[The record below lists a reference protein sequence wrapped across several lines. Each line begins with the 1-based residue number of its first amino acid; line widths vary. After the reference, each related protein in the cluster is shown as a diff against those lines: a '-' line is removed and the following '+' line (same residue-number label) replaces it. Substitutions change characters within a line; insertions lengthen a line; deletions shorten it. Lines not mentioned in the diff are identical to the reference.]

1 MIINYMK
8 KRKKKNSKNNKKIYL
23 KVYDIKDT
31 ITKRYNILV
40 GFIVIIMLVMLIRL
54 YNIQIINH
62 DFYVEKVSILSTTKI
77 TGSSAPRGRIYDRN
91 HRLIV
96 DNKPVKTIYYKK
108 KTGVT
113 TKKEIEQAYK
123 MANLI
128 DVNINKLND
137 NILKNFWLKNN
148 YTLSKEKITD
158 EEWQQYKERK
168 LTNSDIEKLKLER
181 ITEEELNSY
190 NDLDKE
196 AAYIYYLMNN
206 GYSYSEKVI
215 KKRDV
220 TDEEYAIVAENLSE
234 LDGFNVRLD
243 WEREYLYGDTF
254 RTILGNVSTEESGI
268 PYELKNYYL
277 DKGYSL
283 NDRVGTSY
291 LEYQY
296 EDILKGEKN
305 VYEITN
311 NGTKKLITEGRRGND
326 IVLTIDI
333 ELQKEVE
340 RILSEQVLAAKS
352 DPNTKYYN
360 RSFVVITNPNTGEV
374 LAMAGKQVLEVNGEY
389 KVYDYTP
396 GITTSPVVAGSSVKA
411 ASQLVGYNTGAL
423 KIGEIRDDS
432 CIKIAATPKKCS
444 IVYMGTLNDI
454 SAIARSSNTYQFNT
468 AIKVGKGN
476 YKYDKPLV
484 IDKEAFNIY
493 RNTFNEF
500 GLGVKTGIDLPVESL
515 GYRGTSTLPGHLLD
529 FSIGQYDSYTPI
541 QMAQYI
547 ATLANGG
554 NRLKP
559 YLLKEVYNPTKDG
572 LTDLK
577 STTETQVLNTVNTK
591 VEYMNRVKEALRAV
605 VVWGT
610 GRNYMPDYINGAGKT
625 GTSESFIDT
634 DNNGIVDTETVSN
647 TFVGYAP
654 YDNPVMSFVVI
665 SPDIYYNENGSSYK
679 TTVNKKIA
687 YEVSKKFFEIY
698 Q

>member
-1 MIINYMK
+1 MK
-8 KRKKKNSKNNKKIYL
+8 KQYKKINKNKKKYNYHKKNK
-23 KVYDIKDT
+23 DIKDT
-31 ITKRYNILV
+31 IEGRYNILIV
-40 GFIVIIMLVMLIRL
+40 IIVIIMLVMLIRI

-62 DFYVEKVSILSTTKI
+62 DYYVEKVATLSTTTV

-91 HRLIV
+91 HKLIV
-96 DNKPVKTIYYKK
+96 DNTPVKTIYYKK
-108 KTGVT
+108 KSGVT
-113 TKKEIEQAYK
+113 TKTEIENAYK
-123 MANLI
+123 IAELI
-128 DVNINKLND
+128 EVSTSKLTN
-137 NILKNFWLKNN
+137 NMLKNFWLKNN
-148 YTLSKEKITD
+148 SDLAKDKITD

-168 LTNSDIEKLKLER
+168 LTSSDIESLKLER
-181 ITEEELNSY
+181 ITEEELNAY
-190 NDLDKE
+190 TDLDKE
-196 AAYIYYLMNN
+196 AAYIYHLMNT

-215 KKRDV
+215 KKNDV
-220 TDEEYAIVAENLSE
+220 TDEEYAVIAENLSYLE
-234 LDGFNVRLD
+234 GFNIRLD
-243 WEREYLYGDTF
+243 WDREYLYGDVF

-268 PYELKNYYL
+268 PYELKDYYL

-283 NDRVGTSY
+283 DDRVGTSY

-305 VYEITN
+305 VYEISSD
-311 NGTKKLITEGRRGND
+311 GTRKLIKEGSRGND

-333 ELQKEVE
+333 ELQKAVE
-340 RILSEQVLAAKS
+340 DILTEQVLAAKS

-360 RSFVVITNPNTGEV
+360 RSFVVITDPNTGEI

-396 GITTSPVVAGSSVKA
+396 GITTSPVVAGSSVKG

-423 KIGEIRDDS
+423 KIGEVRDDA

-444 IVYMGTLNDI
+444 ITYMGTIDDI
-454 SAIARSSNTYQFNT
+454 SAIAKSSNTYQFNT
-468 AIKVGKGN
+468 AIKVGKGI
-476 YKYDKPLV
+476 YEYDKPLT
-484 IDKEAFNIY
+484 IDTEAFDIY

-515 GYRGTSTLPGHLLD
+515 GYRGTSTLTGHLLD
-529 FSIGQYDSYTPI
+529 FSIGQYDTYTPI
-541 QMAQYI
+541 QLAQYI
-547 ATLANGG
+547 STIANGG

-572 LTDLK
+572 LTSLK
-577 STTETQVLNTVNTK
+577 STTEPQILNTVTTK
-591 VEYMNRVKEALRAV
+591 VEYMNRIQEAFRAV
-605 VVWGT
+605 VSWGT
-610 GRNYMPDYINGAGKT
+610 GYNYMPDYVNGAGKT

-654 YDNPVMSFVVI
+654 YDNPIMSFAVI
-665 SPDIYYNENGSSYK
+665 SPDIYYNENGSDYK
-679 TTVNKKIA
+679 STVNKKIA

-698 Q
+698 K

>member
-8 KRKKKNSKNNKKIYL
+8 KRKKKKSKNNKKIYL

-96 DNKPVKTIYYKK
+96 YNKPVKTIYYKK

-128 DVNINKLND
+128 DVNLNKLND

-665 SPDIYYNENGSSYK
+665 SPDIYYDDNGSNYK

>member
-1 MIINYMK
+1 MK
-8 KRKKKNSKNNKKIYL
+8 KQYKNKYYKKNK
-23 KVYDIKDT
+23 DIKDT
-31 ITKRYNILV
+31 IAGRYNILIII
-40 GFIVIIMLVMLIRL
+40 IVFIMLIMLIRL

-62 DFYVEKVSILSTTKI
+62 DYYVEKVETLSKTTV
-77 TGSSAPRGRIYDRN
+77 TGASAPRGRIYDRN

-96 DNKPVKTIYYKK
+96 DNRPVKTIYYKK
-108 KTGVT
+108 PSGITA
-113 TKKEIEQAYK
+113 KKEIEIAYK
-123 MANLI
+123 VAQLI
-128 DVNINKLND
+128 DLNISKLTNSM
-137 NILKNFWLKNN
+137 LKNFWLKNN
-148 YTLSKEKITD
+148 SSLAKEKITD

-168 LTNSDIEKLKLER
+168 LTSSDIEKLKLER
-181 ITEEELNSY
+181 ITEEELNAY
-190 NDLDKE
+190 NDLDRK
-196 AAYIYYLMNN
+196 AAYIYQLMNT
-206 GYSYSEKVI
+206 GYSYSEKII
-215 KKRDV
+215 KKNDV
-220 TDEEYAIVAENLSE
+220 TDEEYAIIAENLSD
-234 LDGFNVRLD
+234 LNGFNIRLD

-268 PYELKNYYL
+268 PYELKSYYL
-277 DKGYSL
+277 EKGYSL
-283 NDRVGTSY
+283 DDRVGTSY

-296 EDILKGEKN
+296 EDILRGEKN
-305 VYEITN
+305 VYEIS
-311 NGTKKLITEGRRGND
+311 NGGSRKLIKEGSRGND

-333 ELQKEVE
+333 ELQREVE
-340 RILSEQVLAAKS
+340 AILTEQVLSAKS

-360 RSFVVITNPNTGEV
+360 RSFVVITNPNTGEI
-374 LAMAGKQVLEVNGEY
+374 LAMAGKQVLETNGEY

-396 GITTSPVVAGSSVKA
+396 GITTSPVVAGSSVKG

-423 KIGEIRDDS
+423 KIGEVRDDA

-444 IVYMGTLNDI
+444 ITYMGTIDDI

-476 YKYDKPLV
+476 YQYDKPLT
-484 IDKEAFNIY
+484 IDTSAFDTY

-515 GYRGTSTLPGHLLD
+515 GYRGKSTLPGHLLD

-541 QMAQYI
+541 QLAQYI
-547 ATLANGG
+547 STIANGG
-554 NRLKP
+554 NRMKP
-559 YLLKEVYNPTKDG
+559 FLLKEVYNPTKDG

-577 STTETQVLNTVNTK
+577 STTEPEILNTVTTN
-591 VEYMNRVKEALRAV
+591 VEYMNRIREAFRAV
-605 VVWGT
+605 VSWGT
-610 GRNYMPDYINGAGKT
+610 GYNYMPDYINGAGKT

-654 YDNPVMSFVVI
+654 YDNPIMSFAVI
-665 SPDIYYNENGSSYK
+665 SPDIYYNENGSEYK
-679 TTVNKKIA
+679 STVNKRIA

>member
-8 KRKKKNSKNNKKIYL
+8 KKKKNKNNKIAYL

-62 DFYVEKVSILSTTKI
+62 DFYIEKVAILSTTKI

-128 DVNINKLND
+128 DVNLNKLND

-277 DKGYSL
+277 EKGYSL

-311 NGTKKLITEGRRGND
+311 NGAKKLITEGRRGND

-352 DPNTKYYN
+352 EPNTKYYN

-484 IDKEAFNIY
+484 IDKDAFNIY

-591 VEYMNRVKEALRAV
+591 VEYMNRVREALRAV

-665 SPDIYYNENGSSYK
+665 SPDIYYDDNGSNYK